1 MDLTP
6 QDERI
11 AGRYI
16 TFGRRQKRS
25 FTAED
30 NIDRS
35 VRGLRKPAACG
46 THLHPF
52 EPKTVVDLS
61 SSILN
66 FVSESMDFFGRRFN
80 EIRQPPVFQGDSCF
94 PVSRKSC

>member
-11 AGRYI
+11 AGIHI

-25 FTAED
+25 FTAEED
-30 NIDRS
+30 IDRS
-35 VRGLRKPAACG
+35 VRGLRKPAVCG
-46 THLHPF
+46 KHLHPF
-52 EPKTVVDLS
+52 ELKTVVEPS

-66 FVSESMDFFGRRFN
+66 FVS
-80 EIRQPPVFQGDSCF
+80 
-94 PVSRKSC
+94 